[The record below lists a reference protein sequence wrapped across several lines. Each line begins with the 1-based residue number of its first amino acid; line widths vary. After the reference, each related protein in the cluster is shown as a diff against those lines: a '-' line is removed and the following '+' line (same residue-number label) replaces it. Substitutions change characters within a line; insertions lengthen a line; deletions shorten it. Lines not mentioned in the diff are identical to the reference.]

1 MAVSSDPRH
10 GGADFGAPVTARD
23 RRFKALA
30 TFVVGK
36 GVLSWLNRVE
46 AVNADRVPT
55 SGPVIIAPSHR
66 SNIDTPFMGATLPR
80 DARFMAK
87 ETIFKSPFW
96 TRFIVS
102 LGGFPVKRG
111 AFDRDSLNNAMA
123 ILKRGEM
130 LVVYPEGARQE
141 GPRIKPVFEGAV
153 WLAARAGAPIV
164 PAGIGGSH
172 DVQPIGKKL
181 PRPQKV
187 VVVFGEPMVVG
198 DPSSGKRVPR
208 RDIEAAAAE
217 LRERLQDV
225 FDQAQQLAGTP
236 NRAWSPDEPGIN
248 DRLEPWHDDPPVNDG
263 AD

>member
-1 MAVSSDPRH
+1 MAVSNDPRH
-10 GGADFGAPVTARD
+10 GGADFGAPVTDID

-30 TFVVGK
+30 TFVIGK
-36 GVLSWLNRVE
+36 GILSWFNRVE
-46 AVNADRVPT
+46 AVNPQAVPA

-66 SNIDTPFMGATLPR
+66 SNVDTPFMGATLPR

-111 AFDRDSLNNAMA
+111 TFDRESLNNATR

-130 LVVYPEGARQE
+130 LVVFPEGARQE

-164 PAGIGGSH
+164 PVGIGGSH
-172 DVQPIGKKL
+172 LVQPIGTKL

-187 VVVFGEPMVVG
+187 VVVFGEPMTIG
-198 DPSSGKRVPR
+198 DPSTGKRVPR
-208 RDIEAAAAE
+208 KAIEAGADE
-217 LRERLQDV
+217 LRERVQEV
-225 FDQAQQLAGTP
+225 FDQAQVLAGTP

-248 DRLEPWHDDPPVNDG
+248 DRLEPWHDDPPPIPSS
-263 AD
+263 

>member
-1 MAVSSDPRH
+1 MAVSNDPRH
-10 GGADFGAPVTARD
+10 GGADFGAPVTPFA

-30 TFVVGK
+30 TFVIGK
-36 GVLSWLNRVE
+36 GILSWFNRVE
-46 AVNADRVPT
+46 AVNAQAVPT

-66 SNIDTPFMGATLPR
+66 SNFDTPFMGATLPR

-111 AFDRDSLNNAMA
+111 TFDRQSLKNATT

-153 WLAARAGAPIV
+153 WIAARAGAPIV
-164 PAGIGGSH
+164 PVGIGGSSA
-172 DVQPIGKKL
+172 VAPIGVKL

-187 VVVFGEPMVVG
+187 VVVFGEPMFVG
-198 DPSSGKRVPR
+198 DSAGGKRVPR
-208 RDIEAAAAE
+208 SEIEAAAAE
-217 LRERLQDV
+217 LRERLQGL
-225 FDQAQQLAGTP
+225 FDEAQQLAGTP
-236 NRAWSPDEPGIN
+236 NRAWSPDEPGID
-248 DRLEPWHDDPPVNDG
+248 DRIEPWHDEPPAEKTD
-263 AD
+263 

>member
-1 MAVSSDPRH
+1 MAVSKDPRH
-10 GGADFGAPVTARD
+10 GGADFGAPVTDID

-36 GVLSWLNRVE
+36 GILSWFNRIE
-46 AVNADRVPT
+46 AVNAEAVPS

-66 SNIDTPFMGATLPR
+66 SNIDTPFIGATLPR

-111 AFDRDSLNNAMA
+111 RFDRESLNNALG

-153 WLAARAGAPIV
+153 WLAARGGAPIV
-164 PAGIGGSH
+164 PVGIGGSH
-172 DVQPIGKKL
+172 AVQPIGTKL

-187 VVVFGEPMVVG
+187 VVVFGEPMTVG
-198 DPSSGKRVPR
+198 DPDSSKRVPR
-208 RDIEAAAAE
+208 AAIEEAAIE
-217 LRERLQDV
+217 LRERVQDV
-225 FDQAQQLAGTP
+225 FDRAQELAGTP
-236 NRAWSPDEPGIN
+236 NRAWSPDEPGID
-248 DRLEPWHDDPPVNDG
+248 DRLEPWNDDESNDEG
-263 AD
+263 Q